1 MSSIEIIKKEIEKLK
16 ILPQTYKKIK
26 VTEMLSVYINKTL
39 DYCNIGV
46 FPALISDCYISQ
58 ALNSNNWDL
67 FYEDGYRVFFFIKY
81 IDVIP
86 PPGLGGWTGKAGQ
99 IRQ

>member
-67 FYEDGYRVFFFIKY
+67 FYEDGY
-81 IDVIP
+81 
-86 PPGLGGWTGKAGQ
+86 PGFSC
-99 IRQ
+99 INDN